1 MVFAKNN
8 SRASLQHNG
17 LAHFPPVNITESIS
31 AWEQLDH
38 SCQIIYV
45 IDSFKYSIYIT
56 IVILKHTVLIGNVG
70 PDQLDILGDVGLGG
84 ADPGGSDLQ
93 VVQQALGQGGV
104 RVEIDQMWS
113 FLGLEEADRLPVLLD
128 CDAHLCENCLALLAD
143 GLGSPELVVPGLG
156 ELGHQLLVL
165 L

>member
-1 MVFAKNN
+1 M
-8 SRASLQHNG
+8 
-17 LAHFPPVNITESIS
+17 
-31 AWEQLDH
+31 
-38 SCQIIYV
+38 
-45 IDSFKYSIYIT
+45 
-56 IVILKHTVLIGNVG
+56 LIGDVG
-70 PDQLDILGDVGLGG
+70 PDQLDILRDVGLWG

-104 RVEIDQMWS
+104 RVEIDKMWS
-113 FLGLEEADRLPVLLD
+113 FLGLEEADRLPVLLN

-143 GLGSPELVVPGLG
+143 GLGPPELVVPGLG